1 MGSSVTGISLVTTEF
16 GVSPVHWDWTDSHV
30 GSKYE
35 MAELIE
41 ENFVRKTD
49 VASTTL
55 DLINFLFACVC
66 FHYTHIDTHNHKIH
80 YLYSSHIFI
89 AAYKEKNLHKFALTR
104 YPWTIR
110 TYAPYLTGITPHVIL
125 MFEIESLKANF

>member
-1 MGSSVTGISLVTTEF
+1 MEHSVTGIFLLTTEF
-16 GVSPVHWDWTDSHV
+16 RVSPVHWDWTDSHV

-55 DLINFLFACVC
+55 ELINFLFACVC
-66 FHYTHIDTHNHKIH
+66 FHYTHFETHIHKNHR
-80 YLYSSHIFI
+80 LRESPIFI
-89 AAYKEKNLHKFALTR
+89 AAGRAKIFKTLLLPDTSGQAR
-104 YPWTIR
+104 P
-110 TYAPYLTGITPHVIL
+110 
-125 MFEIESLKANF
+125 SLPTL